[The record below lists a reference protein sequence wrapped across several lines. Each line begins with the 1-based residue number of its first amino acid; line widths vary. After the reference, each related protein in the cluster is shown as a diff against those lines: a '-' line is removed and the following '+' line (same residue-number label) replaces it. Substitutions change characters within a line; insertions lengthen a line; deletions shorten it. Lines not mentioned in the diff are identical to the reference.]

1 MIKLLTFNNLFPPL
15 SYHFDIPAKTR
26 GRVTRRDDGYHFF
39 PPKWRWF
46 TRERYL
52 ISTEKISYSLSRTRW
67 NLNLSIIT
75 SKTKRYVLLDNRKF
89 LLLSCSCW
97 FFLLCFDLKHFL
109 NCFPGLLFVITSCQ
123 DFLNL
128 HFLRGQWRSTCS
140 KLHKKCSFS
149 VVNVVGMFPE
159 MN

>member
-1 MIKLLTFNNLFPPL
+1 MTTATTF
-15 SYHFDIPAKTR
+15 SAKMTL
-26 GRVTRRDDGYHFF
+26 VHAH
-39 PPKWRWF
+39 
-46 TRERYL
+46 EHYL
-52 ISTEKISYSLSRTRW
+52 ISTEKISYSLSSTRW

-75 SKTKRYVLLDNRKF
+75 SRTKRHVLLDNRKS
-89 LLLSCSCW
+89 LLLSCSCC

-128 HFLRGQWRSTCS
+128 HFLRDQWRSTCS